1 MKNVYKT
8 EKIYGHRLVTESSQN
23 RHRLVTDWSQKGH
36 RLVTDW
42 SQTGHRLVT
51 AVKRGYKR
59 GYKVVTYV

>member
-1 MKNVYKT
+1 V
-8 EKIYGHRLVTESSQN
+8 ELVTN
-23 RHRLVTDWSQKGH
+23 WSQRIKE
-36 RLVTDW
+36 VTKW

>member
-1 MKNVYKT
+1 M
-8 EKIYGHRLVTESSQN
+8 VTDWSQN
-23 RHRLVTDWSQKGH
+23 RHRIVTDWSQIGH
-36 RLVTDW
+36 RKDTDW

>member
-1 MKNVYKT
+1 LVT
-8 EKIYGHRLVTESSQN
+8 ESSQIGHRLVTERTQ
-23 RHRLVTDWSQKGH
+23 TGH

>member
-1 MKNVYKT
+1 M
-8 EKIYGHRLVTESSQN
+8 ELVTNWSQ
-23 RHRLVTDWSQKGH
+23 RIKEVTKWSQTGHRLVTDWSQTGH